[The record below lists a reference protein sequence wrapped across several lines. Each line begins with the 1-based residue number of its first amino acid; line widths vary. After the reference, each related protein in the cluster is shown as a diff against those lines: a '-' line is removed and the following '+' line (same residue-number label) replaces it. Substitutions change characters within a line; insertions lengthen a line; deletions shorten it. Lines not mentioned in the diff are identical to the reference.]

1 MEQVGQMQIM
11 ETVQASRSRKLEIC
25 TGASK
30 DGTHHRVSMGRQESS
45 HRCTH
50 IPRLATWNTRGLGV
64 IHAVNINTPVTHL
77 LEYGVS
83 FKVFGDRVAHSNS
96 NRSLADT
103 NHTQGWLSK
112 LAASQEVL

>member
-64 IHAVNINTPVTHL
+64 IHAVNINTPVTKYSGIEWHTRIPTGRSRTL
-77 LEYGVS
+77 IIH
-83 FKVFGDRVAHSNS
+83 KVGF
-96 NRSLADT
+96 RS
-103 NHTQGWLSK
+103 
-112 LAASQEVL
+112 